1 MNRTY
6 TYRDGKLRSPLLR
19 ALNGA
24 GAALESVGLR
34 PSLRADAMVAAAARE
49 AGSSDLGGES
59 YREPLEHFVASL
71 EEEASISTFGRIVIR
86 KMVVSQLAHRIR
98 LHTWTQ
104 ENPEAAQEEIRR
116 PWIIVGLPRTG
127 TTLLSMLMGLDPHS
141 RPLLQWEARSA
152 VPPSTLATAQTDPRI
167 AEADKQTQGL
177 HALNPAVQAMHPFG
191 AMLPEECIPFMM
203 LDLRCLGME
212 TQARVPSYGR
222 WLEDC
227 DMAPAYV
234 QHKKALQALQTGQ
247 PTEHWVLKTPNHL
260 WCLDTLLDFYPDARI
275 IWTHRDPGPVTTSV
289 ASLNAT
295 LQGSFA
301 RQIDPQ
307 ALGREWLG
315 KLQTG
320 IERGL
325 AFEDKALAQGQKD
338 WCVHLHYSELMRDPL
353 AAVRRIYAHFD
364 EEPSPL
370 HERRVEAWVREKP
383 QNEFGRHS
391 YDPADFGWSYPELAE
406 IWQPYVDRYGIEREK

>member
-1 MNRTY
+1 MNRAY
-6 TYRDGKLRSPLLR
+6 TYRDGKLRSPWLR

-24 GAALESVGLR
+24 GAALEGLGLR
-34 PSLRADAMVAAAARE
+34 PSLDANAMVAAATRE
-49 AGSSDLGGES
+49 AGSSELGGES
-59 YREPLEHFVASL
+59 YREPLEHFLASL
-71 EEEASISTFGRIVIR
+71 EEEAAVSTFGRIVIR
-86 KMVVSQLAHRIR
+86 KMVVSQLASRIR
-98 LHTWTQ
+98 LHAWTE

-141 RPLLQWEARSA
+141 RPLLQWEARSV
-152 VPPSTLATAQTDPRI
+152 VPPSTLATAATDPRI
-167 AEADKQTQGL
+167 AEADKQTQRL
-177 HALNPAVQAMHPFG
+177 HTLNPAVQAMHPFG

-212 TQARVPSYGR
+212 TQALVPGYGR

-227 DMAPAYV
+227 DMTPAYV

-247 PTEHWVLKTPNHL
+247 PTEQWVLKTPNHL
-260 WCLDTLLDFYPDARI
+260 WCLETLLDFYPDARI

-295 LQGSFA
+295 LQGTFA

-307 ALGREWLG
+307 AIGREWLG

-320 IERGL
+320 IERGI
-325 AFEDKALAQGQKD
+325 AFEDKVLAQGQKD

-353 AAVRRIYAHFD
+353 SAVRRIYAHFD

-391 YDPADFGWSYPELAE
+391 YDPADFGWSYEELAE
-406 IWQPYVDRYGIEREK
+406 IWQPYVERYGIEREK